1 MNINVGVQCQS
12 AIISL
17 FDHAG
22 YLVYSSIKYMP

>member
-1 MNINVGVQCQS
+1 MNINVGAQCQS

-17 FDHAG
+17 FGNAG